1 MSQVS
6 PMITRSETHYPNQA
20 RDEDCVP
27 HRYLSAVSSRMDF
40 SHWDELIVGSSPRLC
55 ALAGPTRRFV
65 LPNLIQR
72 EIDLL
77 SLVAIW
83 WTEEPE
89 TIPPVARDERLPI
102 VSPSQPAPRGRAKI
116 FTLAKKAVHSTLRVL
131 YI

>member
-1 MSQVS
+1 MSLISV
-6 PMITRSETHYPNQA
+6 MMTRSEAHAANQVRDPNTVL
-20 RDEDCVP
+20 RW
-27 HRYLSAVSSRMDF
+27 HLSAVSSRMDF

-102 VSPSQPAPRGRAKI
+102 VSPSHPAPRGRAKI
-116 FTLAKKAVHSTLRVL
+116 FTLAKAVHSSLRVL